1 MVLWK
6 CLEECPK
13 TALKEIQKIL
23 SAIDHDPKSIQK
35 TVNCYNNN
43 RFFVCS
49 FNHQT
54 CAVDRANSFVKPSPP
69 CKDVFEYM
77 ETDPVCKISF
87 KFAIKMHRLSK
98 ICPALFAGHRLKNF
112 TAYPRK
118 NIPSLESC
126 QMDNKGWFFWYFCR
140 IIATILL
147 TSPASL
153 LLFFCLVL
161 ILCFYF
167 FYLLFFLVFFLL
179 LLLFLEVELPISVF
193 LNFHETISPIR

>member
-1 MVLWK
+1 MFLWK

-98 ICPALFAGHRLKNF
+98 ICPALFAGHRLNF

-167 FYLLFFLVFFLL
+167 FYLLFLLLFFLL
-179 LLLFLEVELPISVF
+179 LLLLLEEELPISVF
-193 LNFHETISPIR
+193 LNFHETINPIR